1 MQEDNSFNYECND
14 ARMFEISQNIKEIRL
29 KSGMSQEE
37 FAERIGVSRQTVINW
52 EKGKSLPS
60 VEKIRVI
67 INQCSTSFEEIFD
80 KECAPENVTSKDLC
94 EEENNGVLASDT
106 GRQKI
111 TLKKII
117 LIACLSVTVCIIL
130 FALALICREVI
141 SFFTSDSYS
150 VSLKISMS
158 DMTIYIVVGVVLI
171 IILTLLLIGI
181 IKIINFRRV
190 RK

>member
-60 VEKIRVI
+60 VEKIGVI

-94 EEENNGVLASDT
+94 EEENNGVLTSDT

-158 DMTIYIVVGVVLI
+158 DMTIYIVAGLVLI
-171 IILTLLLIGI
+171 IALILLLIGI
-181 IKIINFRRV
+181 IRKIKFRRL
-190 RK
+190 KK

>member
-52 EKGKSLPS
+52 EKGKSLKKKK
-60 VEKIRVI
+60 KIRVI

-94 EEENNGVLASDT
+94 EEENNGVLTSDT

>member
-94 EEENNGVLASDT
+94 EEENNGVLTSDT

>member
-94 EEENNGVLASDT
+94 EEENNGVLTSDT

-158 DMTIYIVVGVVLI
+158 DMTIYIVAGLVLI

>member
-80 KECAPENVTSKDLC
+80 KECAPENVTSKDLF
-94 EEENNGVLASDT
+94 EEENNGVLTSDT

>member
-1 MQEDNSFNYECND
+1 MQEENSLNYECND
-14 ARMFEISQNIKEIRL
+14 ARMSEVGQNIKEIRL

-60 VEKIRVI
+60 VEKIGVI

-80 KECAPENVTSKDLC
+80 KECAPENITSKDLC
-94 EEENNGVLASDT
+94 EEENNGVLTSDT

-111 TLKKII
+111 TLKKAI
-117 LIACLSVTVCIIL
+117 LIACFSVTVCIIL

-158 DMTIYIVVGVVLI
+158 DMTIYIVAGLVLI

>member
-94 EEENNGVLASDT
+94 EEENNGVLTSDT

-158 DMTIYIVVGVVLI
+158 GMTIYIVVGVVLI

>member
-94 EEENNGVLASDT
+94 EEENNGVLTSDT

-171 IILTLLLIGI
+171 IALILLLIGI
-181 IKIINFRRV
+181 IRKIKFRRA

>member
-94 EEENNGVLASDT
+94 EEENNGVLTSDT

-181 IKIINFRRV
+181 IKIINFRRA

>member
-1 MQEDNSFNYECND
+1 MQEENSLNYECND
-14 ARMFEISQNIKEIRL
+14 ARMSEVGQNIKEIRL
-29 KSGMSQEE
+29 KNGMSQEE

-60 VEKIRVI
+60 VEKIGVI

-94 EEENNGVLASDT
+94 EEENNGVLTSDT

-117 LIACLSVTVCIIL
+117 LIACFSVTVCIIL

>member
-94 EEENNGVLASDT
+94 EEENNGVLTSDT
-106 GRQKI
+106 VRQKI
-111 TLKKII
+111 TLKKLI